1 MKMNLRRALFT
12 LGFLFTGV
20 FFTLAQNGSINGVVT
35 DSENGTGVPFA
46 SVALLQPGS
55 TEPVTG
61 VITNLEGQFL
71 LSGLAHNT
79 YTLTVSFIGYETQRI
94 DSILVTNVSPTV
106 EIGAV
111 RLSPVKVQLEEVVV
125 SATALTAVSGLDRR
139 TYRAGDFETAR
150 GGTAADVLNRLP
162 SVSVSPE
169 GDVSVRG
176 TTDFMVYLNGRPTQ
190 IEPSLLLA
198 QIAAGTI
205 ESVDIITVPTAKYD
219 AQGKGGIININT
231 KAKGVK
237 GFSLSA
243 NALAGGA
250 PWGNR
255 TDPYSGYGLSD
266 NRYGGG
272 FNLMYAD
279 NGWLFYGGL
288 NYNWKDVNASRTG
301 DARIFNAANDTY
313 KHMVAA
319 GMKPEWNENISAS
332 MGFDANLNQRSS
344 LSASYYYGNR
354 TEGRQAFYLYNIF
367 TADVDKNPIDGIPV
381 DEQWI
386 FNPNEGIRKG
396 IFHTFSSEYSHS
408 FTPAARLSLS
418 GLYEHSVLSH
428 DIDNPNIA
436 YSPLT
441 GGLAE
446 HLDHYKQS
454 DNTPLDGLR
463 FSADFAWDI
472 SSSGTLNLG
481 FQPQYFAIA
490 GGFDYDTL
498 NVESGTWGAYTDL
511 ENSIEMTRVIMAG
524 YADFSGTQGKLKYKA
539 GLRLEHT
546 DQMLEIDNPDY
557 FTIFDRPTQA
567 TNEQNYLD
575 WFPSLHLSY
584 PVFRSD
590 NLSFAASRRI
600 SRAPVKNMAPF
611 LYRRHLEVYV
621 VGDPALKPEYINTV
635 ELSYGKSLGNQRI
648 AITGFYRGVDN
659 AVFRVNTV
667 YEEEMVLI
675 RSFTNAG
682 NTTAIGAELNANIE
696 LGPKARLFLGGSL
709 YDYHVQAD
717 IFGYREDQ
725 RSLSWNLKGS
735 ANITVARGVRLSAD
749 FDMVSAQ
756 VTAQGRNEMRY
767 IANAAVSYNPQKYQ
781 AWNITL
787 RGLNLLN
794 SNIRELNTRAYNS
807 EGVQIFYQDTEFY
820 FYGPIA
826 ELGIS
831 YNLNWKG
838 PVRKTESEFG
848 KGEF

>member
-1 MKMNLRRALFT
+1 MKMRRALFT
-12 LGFLFTGV
+12 LGFIFTGIV
-20 FFTLAQNGSINGVVT
+20 YTLAQDGSISGVVT

-55 TEPVTG
+55 SEPVTG
-61 VITNLEGQFL
+61 VITNLEGQFI
-71 LSGLAHNT
+71 LSGLAHGT
-79 YTLTVSFIGYETQRI
+79 YTLSVSFIGYETERV
-94 DSILVTNVSPTV
+94 DSISVTTVSPAV
-106 EIGAV
+106 EVGAV

-125 SATALTAVSGLDRR
+125 TATALTAVSGLDRR

-150 GGTAADVLNRLP
+150 GGTAADVLSRLP

-169 GDVSVRG
+169 GNVSVRG

-190 IEPSLLLA
+190 IEPSVLLA

-243 NALAGGA
+243 NTLAGGA
-250 PWGNR
+250 PWGNT
-255 TDPYSGYGLSD
+255 TDPYSGYGISD
-266 NRYGGG
+266 DRYAGG
-272 FNLMYAD
+272 FNLMYAN
-279 NGWLFYGGL
+279 NGWLLYGGL
-288 NYNWKDVNASRTG
+288 NYNWKDVNASRSG
-301 DARIFNAANDTY
+301 SARILDPSNNTY

-319 GMKPEWNENISAS
+319 GNKPEWHENISAS
-332 MGFDANLNQRSS
+332 MGFDVTLNQHSS
-344 LSASYYYGNR
+344 ISASYYYGNR

-367 TADVDKNPIDGIPV
+367 TADVDKNPVGGIPM

-396 IFHTFSSEYSHS
+396 IFHTVSADYSYTFSPS
-408 FTPAARLSLS
+408 ARLVLS
-418 GLYEHSVLSH
+418 GLYEHSVLTH
-428 DIDNPNIA
+428 DIDNPNIE
-436 YSPLT
+436 YSILT
-441 GGLAE
+441 GELGGHQL
-446 HLDHYKQS
+446 HYRQS

-463 FSADFAWDI
+463 LSADFAWDI
-472 SSSGTLNLG
+472 STTTTLNVG

-498 NVESGTWGAYTDL
+498 NVESNIWGAYSDL
-511 ENSIEMTRVIMAG
+511 ENSIDMTRVIMAG

-546 DQMLEIDNPDY
+546 DQMLVIDNPDY

-575 WFPSLHLSY
+575 WFPSVHLSY
-584 PVFRSD
+584 PVLRSD

-600 SRAPVKNMAPF
+600 SRAPVKSMAPF

-635 ELSYGKSLGNQRI
+635 ELSYGKSMGNHRI
-648 AITGFYRGVDN
+648 ALTGFYRGVDN
-659 AVFRVNTV
+659 AIFRVNTV

-767 IANAAVSYNPQKYQ
+767 IANAAVSYNPQRYQ

-820 FYGPIA
+820 FYGPVA
-826 ELGIS
+826 EIGVS

-838 PVRKTESEFG
+838 PVRKAESEFG
-848 KGEF
+848 EGEF